1 MRGLVLTLVLLCLL
15 GLGVQGKIRQ
25 LTEKNLEQFA
35 KDNSYWL
42 IQITSSTV
50 ER

>member
-1 MRGLVLTLVLLCLL
+1 MTIKVAVAILLILAVL
-15 GLGVQGKIRQ
+15 GEAKIRI

-42 IQITSSTV
+42 IQISSKTDPI
-50 ER
+50 

>member
-1 MRGLVLTLVLLCLL
+1 MRGLVLALVWLCLW
-15 GLGVQGKIRQ
+15 GVQGKIRQ